1 MVKLIKRAAVLAA
14 LMTGSAGL
22 AETNHF
28 EVWLNPAITKSVSE
42 RTEVELE
49 TAQRFRDAGEGGRDT
64 YFFRLWVNHK
74 ATKNL
79 TLSAGVEQNWNDSQ
93 GEQRLLQQASYRFGV
108 FRGRSRLEQR
118 FVEDTD
124 QTGFRFRQRVGVQ
137 VPLDE
142 AGKWAAIANAE
153 GFFTL
158 QSTTNNGQTGLTGL
172 RTILEV
178 SHELSDSLE
187 VGLGYVRNQ
196 DIRKGRPDRVGH
208 APLLVLT
215 VGL

>member
-1 MVKLIKRAAVLAA
+1 MLKMIKGAAVLAA
-14 LMTGSAGL
+14 LASAGAVD

-42 RTEVELE
+42 RTELELE

-74 ATKNL
+74 LSSNL

-93 GEQRLLQQASYRFGV
+93 GEQRLLQQASYKFGV
-108 FRGRSRLEQR
+108 LRGRSRLEQR

-124 QTGFRFRQRVGVQ
+124 QMGLRFRQRVGVQ

-158 QSTTNNGQTGLTGL
+158 QPTTDGGQTGLTGL
-172 RTILEV
+172 RTIIEV
-178 SHELSDSLE
+178 THQVTDNLE
-187 VGLGYVRNQ
+187 VGLGYLRQQ
-196 DIRKGRPDRVGH
+196 DIRKNRPDRVGH
-208 APLLVLT
+208 APLIVLT